1 VPDGGER
8 GGRAEI
14 KIQERDGEQHDNPP
28 VGEKIFF
35 HSHPIG
41 NMLKIIDF
49 IGDFEFHDSKKRL
62 IPSHSTKKRQNTQ
75 FSRVSWNSCGMAMIF
90 FHKKFFAARHGTIWI
105 S

>member
-62 IPSHSTKKRQNTQ
+62 IPSHSTKKRQKHPIFEGFVEFLWDDYDF
-75 FSRVSWNSCGMAMIF
+75 FS
-90 FHKKFFAARHGTIWI
+90 
-105 S
+105 